1 MTAAAEHLQRL
12 LDGYDYKLLIEREEQ
27 WHIVTLGV
35 KPVKTRNSY
44 SD

>member
-1 MTAAAEHLQRL
+1 MWHTPFLHPVRQGKRKKKSE
-12 LDGYDYKLLIEREEQ
+12 

>member
-1 MTAAAEHLQRL
+1 MVSTTGVSNTGIKHKEIQ
-12 LDGYDYKLLIEREEQ
+12 KKQ
-27 WHIVTLGV
+27 WRIVTLGV